1 MDYAFNDRDLRFK
14 KDVSDLKLD
23 PLFWR
28 RVLGKTIFSQVI
40 EFIHPQQFGRCVARY
55 GGNYKVKAGISFY
68 AWLLRN

>member
-1 MDYAFNDRDLRFK
+1 VF
-14 KDVSDLKLD
+14 S
-23 PLFWR
+23 
-28 RVLGKTIFSQVI
+28 GKTIFSQVI